1 MVSKWLVSW
10 AAFALFAIA
19 VGLAAMLVFA
29 PVLAQFGLILSDG
42 ALWVIGALA
51 LVSAAL
57 GFVGFRTPQGRLA
70 AVGGVLLLFAVLFV
84 IPTSSTI
91 TG

>member
-1 MVSKWLVSW
+1 MASNRLVSW
-10 AAFALFAIA
+10 TAFALFAIA
-19 VGLAAMLVFA
+19 VGVAAMLVFA
-29 PVLAQFGLILSDG
+29 PVLAQFGFILSDG

-51 LVSAAL
+51 LVSAVL
-57 GFVGFRTPQGRLA
+57 GFFGFKTPQGRLA

-84 IPTSSTI
+84 IPTSMTI